1 MARNGRIHIFK
12 NLVSE
17 IKTFAVVEVFLFFAL
32 RTFPLFALGFHTPGQ
47 TQTISWRHFST
58 ALFFERSLQRI
69 PVTCDETSE
78 KKNKQKNKQTRGRRL
93 VVRAFP
99 LNLRK
104 TNALV

>member
-17 IKTFAVVEVFLFFAL
+17 IKTFAIVVVVLFFAL
-32 RTFPLFALGFHTPGQ
+32 RTFSLFALGFHTPGQ

-78 KKNKQKNKQTRGRRL
+78 KKKMNK
-93 VVRAFP
+93 
-99 LNLRK
+99 K
-104 TNALV
+104 TNKLGDEG